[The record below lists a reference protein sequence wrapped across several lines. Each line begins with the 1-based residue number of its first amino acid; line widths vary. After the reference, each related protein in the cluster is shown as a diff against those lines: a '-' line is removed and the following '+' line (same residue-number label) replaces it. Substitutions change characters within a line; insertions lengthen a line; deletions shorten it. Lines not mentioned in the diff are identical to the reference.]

1 MLYYIKY
8 IKCVERLRSERSICH
23 YYNVFCFDVD
33 IFRVYVL
40 LFFIYSLSRSQ
51 VILKRIDTRVNFVVV
66 FLNGV

>member
-23 YYNVFCFDVD
+23 CYNVFCFYVD